1 MFLLSVVAFVVVFG
15 LVVLVHEAGHFLVAR
30 RAGIRVLE
38 FGLGYPPRLK
48 TLGVRNGVE
57 YTLNALPLG
66 GFVRMLG
73 EEDPSDPESFASKSA
88 RARIGTL
95 LAGPAMNFVLAAIIF
110 AGLLMFVGRGIP
122 TGQVQVQSVA
132 LDSPALHAGLR
143 SGDVIVQLAG
153 HEITSAVELAQ
164 YTRAAL
170 GQEVEL
176 AFLRDGERISVRL
189 IPRVNPPQGQG
200 AMGIVMG
207 EIVRQVRYPMWEA
220 IPLGLLEAWKMV
232 ILVAASLISVLR
244 GAVPVQEIAGPIG
257 IAQASGEVARLG
269 LLQLLEFTAGI
280 SVNLAFINVLPLPIL
295 DGGRALLILVEKLQ
309 GGKRLAPQRQVY
321 AQLIS
326 LMLILS
332 LVLVFSYFD
341 VVRILA
347 GQRIL
352 R

>member
-1 MFLLSVVAFVVVFG
+1 MFLLSAVAFIAVFG
-15 LVVLVHEAGHFLVAR
+15 LVVLVHEAGHFLMAR

-38 FGLGYPPRLK
+38 FGIGYPPRLK
-48 TLGVRNGVE
+48 TLAVRDGVE

-66 GFVRMLG
+66 GFTRMLG
-73 EEDPSDPESFASKSA
+73 EEDPGEPGSFASKSA
-88 RARIGTL
+88 RARISTL
-95 LAGPAMNFVLAAIIF
+95 LAGPAMNFLLAAVIF
-110 AGLLMFVGRGIP
+110 SGFLLFVGRGVS

-132 LDSPALHAGLR
+132 PDSPALQAGLR
-143 SGDVIVQLAG
+143 TGDVIVQLAG
-153 HEITSAVELAQ
+153 HEITSTVGLAQ

-170 GQEVEL
+170 GQEIEV
-176 AFLRDGERISVRL
+176 AFLRDGERMSVRL

-200 AMGIVMG
+200 AMGIVMA
-207 EIVRQVRYPMWEA
+207 EIMRQVRYPIWQA
-220 IPLGLLEAWKMV
+220 IPLGLLEAWRMV
-232 ILVAASLISVLR
+232 VLVVLSLISVLR
-244 GAVPVQEIAGPIG
+244 GAIPVQEMAGPIG

-295 DGGRALLILVEKLQ
+295 DGGRALLVLVEKLR
-309 GGKRLAPQRQVY
+309 GGKRLAPQRQAY
-321 AQLIS
+321 AQLMS

-341 VVRILA
+341 VARILA